1 VSELYAIGLNHKS
14 APVELRE
21 QLAVA
26 QDDHARIL
34 TALAREAGLG
44 ELMLVST
51 CNRVEVYG
59 VGGGPRFRP
68 ELVLRTL
75 ADLQKCD
82 PSELESHAFVRA
94 AADAARH
101 IFRVTASLES
111 LVVGEPQ
118 ILGQVKDAFE
128 RARENGVIG
137 PVLDR
142 CLSLAFK
149 SAKRVRS
156 ETEIARGAA
165 NVSSVAVELA
175 RSIFG
180 ELAGCVALV
189 VGAGEMAEQSAVH
202 LAADGVSEI
211 VVVNRSADRGRALA
225 ERVGGYF
232 EPWERLTAQLG
243 RADIVVT
250 STGSKQPV
258 IDRDLLKPAVKARRG
273 RPLFFVDIAVPRDV
287 DPAVT
292 KLANVFLY
300 NVDDLQQIVHDNLR
314 TRRDEAERATALVDE
329 EVAAFLAWMKTRAIG
344 PLIGELQAF
353 GRDVVDAEVRRV
365 MGKLGP
371 LTPEQQQQIEQLGR
385 SIMQKLLHRPMANV
399 RKAGGEASGGLDAAA
414 LAEALSALFEIGAA
428 KPEAARGRE
437 AALEVVASPDE
448 PLATPD
454 AAPLA
459 RSEVS

>member
-34 TALAREAGLG
+34 TGLARDAGLG

-59 VGGGPRFRP
+59 VGGGPRFQP
-68 ELVLRTL
+68 ELVLRAL
-75 ADLQKCD
+75 ASLQKCD
-82 PSELESHAFVRA
+82 PAELESHAFVRA

-202 LAADGVSEI
+202 LQADGVSEI
-211 VVVNRSADRGRALA
+211 VVVNRNADRGRALA
-225 ERVGGYF
+225 ERVSGYY
-232 EPWERLTAQLG
+232 EPWERLAAQLG

-250 STGSKQPV
+250 STGSKLPV
-258 IDRDLLKPAVKARRG
+258 IDRELLKPAVKARRG

-292 KLANVFLY
+292 KLPNVFLY

-329 EVAAFLAWMKTRAIG
+329 EVSAFLGWMRTRSIG

-353 GRDVVDAEVRRV
+353 GREIVDAEVRRV
-365 MGKLGP
+365 IGKLGP
-371 LTPEQQQQIEQLGR
+371 LTPDQQQHIEQLGR
-385 SIMQKLLHRPMANV
+385 AIMQKLLHRPMTNV

-414 LAEALSALFEIGAA
+414 LAEALSALFEIGPA
-428 KPEAARGRE
+428 KPEAARRE
-437 AALEVVASPDE
+437 LEVVATTEGE
-448 PLATPD
+448 PAPE

>member
-1 VSELYAIGLNHKS
+1 
-14 APVELRE
+14 
-21 QLAVA
+21 
-26 QDDHARIL
+26 
-34 TALAREAGLG
+34 
-44 ELMLVST
+44 
-51 CNRVEVYG
+51 
-59 VGGGPRFRP
+59 
-68 ELVLRTL
+68 
-75 ADLQKCD
+75 
-82 PSELESHAFVRA
+82 
-94 AADAARH
+94 
-101 IFRVTASLES
+101 
-111 LVVGEPQ
+111 
-118 ILGQVKDAFE
+118 VKDAFE
-128 RARENGVIG
+128 RARENGVVG

-211 VVVNRSADRGRALA
+211 VVVNRNADRGRALA
-225 ERVGGYF
+225 ERVHGYY
-232 EPWERLTAQLG
+232 EPWERLGAQLG

-250 STGSKQPV
+250 STGATQPV
-258 IDRDLLKPAVKARRG
+258 VDRALLKPAVKARRG

-287 DPAVT
+287 DPSVT

-314 TRRDEAERATALVDE
+314 TRRDEADRAAALVDE
-329 EVAAFLAWMKTRAIG
+329 EVAAFLGWMRTRAIG

-353 GRDVVDAEVRRV
+353 GREIADAEVRRV
-365 MGKLGP
+365 IGKLGP

-385 SIMQKLLHRPMANV
+385 AIMQKILHRPMANV
-399 RKAGGEASGGLDAAA
+399 RRAGAESASGLDAAA

-437 AALEVVASPDE
+437 SALEVVTTGEGEAI
-448 PLATPD
+448 ATPD
-454 AAPLA
+454 AGPLA